1 MAKRGTRDIADLP
14 PIPIQNVIFEIRREA
29 GQIERAVNN
38 FRFDVDIV
46 RDVMV
51 DGEVAHPTWKHTSMG
66 AALGRRG
73 EFSEIDVCMYM
84 NARLDRIK
92 KRVAKLM
99 TRLNRQMREYEAQG
113 IRAIR
118 AHKKVGL
125 LTQESS
131 EEWR

>member
-1 MAKRGTRDIADLP
+1 MTRRGRDPADLP
-14 PIPIQNVIFEIRREA
+14 PVPIQNVIFDARREA

-38 FRFDVDIV
+38 FRFDIDIV
-46 RDVMV
+46 KDVMV
-51 DGEVAHPTWKHTSMG
+51 EGEATYPTWKHTSMG

-73 EFSEIDVCMYM
+73 EFSEIDTCMYM

-99 TRLNRQMREYEAQG
+99 TRLNRQMREYEAQR

-118 AHKKVGL
+118 AHNELGR
-125 LTQESS
+125 LTEESAD
-131 EEWR
+131 EWR